1 MENGNTQAGKFK
13 LKLVGDGIS
22 VERPVDAPTAWRILS
37 VLMER
42 DGTAPA
48 SPTVSETLPLQTAAP
63 AVTEPAT
70 GRGSSSRQGSP
81 SLREFLDQHEPGRNV
96 EKIAA
101 IAAYLEEHREMGSF
115 TKEDVR
121 KGFRDASEP
130 VPGNYGRDFNWAR
143 SAGWIANTDNR
154 GEYYVTKT
162 GREAVQNNFPPDIRK
177 ASAVGKTARKRRPK
191 SKAGKTDE

>member
-1 MENGNTQAGKFK
+1 
-13 LKLVGDGIS
+13 
-22 VERPVDAPTAWRILS
+22 
-37 VLMER
+37 
-42 DGTAPA
+42 
-48 SPTVSETLPLQTAAP
+48 VSETLPSQTATP
-63 AVTEPAT
+63 AAQ
-70 GRGSSSRQGSP
+70 GRAVSGPGSNPRQGSP

-96 EKIAA
+96 EKIVA
-101 IAAYLEEHREMGSF
+101 IAAYLEEHRGMGSF

-162 GREAVQNNFPPDIRK
+162 GREAVQNNFPPEIRK